1 MSSLLLPRRYSV
13 LYFKRTNKVHKFRG
27 TTREDGVLIVNPPP
41 SCACRLV
48 SSVANNDEDDDDEDD
63 DGGEDDEG
71 TKKGTMKKRAYATYK
86 KGATKKKNSSSST
99 VWSGVNPDLSRRAH
113 SLLTPGDNYTGVK
126 CTIDVDDT
134 LVLNGQWECVIV
146 SSLNDDDGDG
156 FLTKKAMTTSVGMSN
171 SSMKRGPLTCPG
183 NGGAVVSS
191 STLPRAPL
199 GSLHKKITAGAK
211 PLVSTATSIGLRKGL
226 GTVGDPRKTLES
238 TASRTTTTTTTLSA
252 SKPPTRV
259 SLESSSHEDDNEND
273 EDDEKDVVLERER
286 IRRAGML
293 QKFGGSKSKTK
304 ALSSLTSSSTTTLA
318 ASRPPPPSKVAIKSD
333 RNSSAVVSSNSG
345 LDDFPGAK
353 GERINVPSFVRGILR
368 PHQRNGIAA
377 LWNCVTGVN
386 EGIREAFATAAAN
399 AKVADSFD
407 EIDDDDDDDGNDK
420 KACGGVPSTVEDIP
434 RGVVLADEM
443 GLGKTLMTISTIYS
457 YHKLHRDRR
466 FIVVCPST
474 LVSNWSKEFD
484 KWLGKASQPK
494 RIVVRNGAES
504 EGLRN
509 LKSFVPLKPNQSEVL
524 ILSYELFRLH
534 VKVIQTA
541 PKIGILVVDE
551 GHRLKNASGSQI
563 LTALNSMTSVES
575 RILISGT
582 PIQNNLS
589 EFWNVANFAIPGI
602 LGDLAAFRRIY
613 ERPMSQS
620 NQKNASAVQ
629 KEKGRRQA
637 AALDSI
643 TSTFVIRR
651 LQKDILNKYLKKRTE
666 VLLFCRPTESQCTL
680 YQSIANRAYTKTT
693 GGRDE
698 CNNPLTLLTEL
709 RKLCTHPALLLNDN
723 KKVEDASL
731 SGKLIV
737 LGNLLDLIRR
747 FNPTDKVVIISNFT
761 SALTIIEELI
771 LHTKGLSFVRLDGST
786 DNKLRGSI
794 VDSFNRGSVD
804 TSFAFLLS
812 SKAGGC
818 GLNLIGANRLI
829 MVDADWNPATDHQAM
844 ARIYR
849 EGQMKSCF
857 IYRLFTA
864 GTVEEVIY
872 QRQLHKGNLAKLAND
887 GGSSTSDASFSKEE
901 LRDCFTLKRDC
912 KCDTK
917 RKLGKKWCDFN
928 VDGCEDKPLLHI
940 CEDPNVTFV
949 REVDDVDAES
959 TVLVDSAADDDVDG
973 DHYLSDD
980 ADDMLPDSQRS
991 SSEEEEFDG

>member
-1 MSSLLLPRRYSV
+1 M
-13 LYFKRTNKVHKFRG
+13 
-27 TTREDGVLIVNPPP
+27 LIVNPPP

-48 SSVANNDEDDDDEDD
+48 SSLTNADNNNDDDDDED
-63 DGGEDDEG
+63 EVDEG
-71 TKKGTMKKRAYATYK
+71 MKKGTMKKRACASYK
-86 KGATKKKNSSSST
+86 KGSSKKKMTSSSSST
-99 VWSGVNPDLSRRAH
+99 SIWSAVNPDLSRRAH
-113 SLLTPGDNYTGVK
+113 SLLTPGDNNTGIK
-126 CTIDVDDT
+126 STIDVDDT
-134 LVLNGQWECVIV
+134 LVLSGQWECVIV
-146 SSLNDDDGDG
+146 CSLDDDGG
-156 FLTKKAMTTSVGMSN
+156 AGVVTKKAVTTSVGMSN
-171 SSMKRGPLTCPG
+171 SSMKRGPW
-183 NGGAVVSS
+183 NERAVVTS

-199 GSLHKKITAGAK
+199 GALHKKITASGR
-211 PLVSTATSIGLRKGL
+211 PLVSTTTSIGLRKGL
-226 GTVGDPRKTLES
+226 GIVGGGRKTLES
-238 TASRTTTTTTTLSA
+238 TASTTTLSA

-259 SLESSSHEDDNEND
+259 SLESEDDND
-273 EDDEKDVVLERER
+273 KAEDDEIDNTLERER

-293 QKFGGSKSKTK
+293 KKFGGSKTK
-304 ALSSLTSSSTTTLA
+304 SLSSLTALSTT
-318 ASRPPPPSKVAIKSD
+318 SRPPPSKVLIKSD
-333 RNSSAVVSSNSG
+333 NVSNSG

-368 PHQRNGIAA
+368 PHQRDGIAF

-386 EGIREAFATAAAN
+386 EGIRDVFATAAAN
-399 AKVADSFD
+399 AKVADTFD
-407 EIDDDDDDDGNDK
+407 EIDDDDNDK
-420 KACGGVPSTVEDIP
+420 GVPTVEDIP

-457 YHKLHRDRR
+457 YHRLHRDRR

-509 LKSFVPLKPNQSEVL
+509 LKSFVPLKLNQSEVL

-563 LTALNSMTSVES
+563 LTALNSMTNVES

-589 EFWNVANFAIPGI
+589 EFWNVANFAVPGI
-602 LGDLAAFRRIY
+602 LGDLAAFRRKY

-637 AALDSI
+637 AELNSI

-666 VLLFCRPTESQCTL
+666 ILLFCRPTESQCTL
-680 YQSIANRAYTKTT
+680 YQSIADRAYTKTT

-698 CNNPLTLLTEL
+698 CDNPLKLLTEL
-709 RKLCTHPALLLNDN
+709 RKLCAHPALLNND

-737 LGNLLDLIRR
+737 LGALLDSIRR

-771 LHTKGLSFVRLDGST
+771 LRTKGLSFLRLDGST

-804 TSFAFLLS
+804 NSFVFLLS

-829 MVDADWNPATDHQAM
+829 MVDADWNPATDNQAM

-849 EGQMKSCF
+849 EGQLKSCF

-872 QRQLHKGNLAKLAND
+872 QRQLQKGNLAKLAND
-887 GGSSTSDASFSKEE
+887 GGTSTSAASFSKEE
-901 LRDCFTLKRDC
+901 LRDCFTLKLDC

-917 RKLGKKWCDFN
+917 RKLGKKWSEFI
-928 VDGCEDKPLLHI
+928 VDRCEDKSLLHI
-940 CEDPNVTFV
+940 CENANVTFV
-949 REVDDVDAES
+949 REVDDVDEES
-959 TVLVDSAADDDVDG
+959 TILVDADDVDE
-973 DHYLSDD
+973 DYLSDD
-980 ADDMLPDSQRS
+980 ADDMLSDFQHP

>member
-1 MSSLLLPRRYSV
+1 MSSLRPPQRYSV

-41 SCACRLV
+41 FCTCRLV
-48 SSVANNDEDDDDEDD
+48 SSSATNVNNNNDDDNDEDDEDEV
-63 DGGEDDEG
+63 DEEMNN
-71 TKKGTMKKRAYATYK
+71 GTMKKRTYATYK
-86 KGATKKKNSSSST
+86 KGSSKKKMTSSSSSI
-99 VWSGVNPDLSRRAH
+99 WSGVNPDLSRRAH
-113 SLLTPGDNYTGVK
+113 SLLTPGDNNTGLK
-126 CTIDVDDT
+126 NTIDVDDT
-134 LVLNGQWECVIV
+134 LVLSGQWECVIV
-146 SSLNDDDGDG
+146 CSLDDNGG
-156 FLTKKAMTTSVGMSN
+156 ASVVKKKAVTTSVGMSN
-171 SSMKRGPLTCPG
+171 STMKIGPLKGPA
-183 NGGAVVSS
+183 NERAVVTS

-199 GSLHKKITAGAK
+199 GALHKKITASAR
-211 PLVSTATSIGLRKGL
+211 PIVSTTTSIGLRKGL
-226 GTVGDPRKTLES
+226 GIVGGGPRKTLKS
-238 TASRTTTTTTTLSA
+238 TASTTTLSA
-252 SKPPTRV
+252 SKPPKKVTLD
-259 SLESSSHEDDNEND
+259 SEDDND
-273 EDDEKDVVLERER
+273 KAEDDEIDDTVERER
-286 IRRAGML
+286 IRHAGMMK
-293 QKFGGSKSKTK
+293 KFGGSKTK
-304 ALSSLTSSSTTTLA
+304 SLSSLTASSTTSLA
-318 ASRPPPPSKVAIKSD
+318 ASRPPPSKVLLKGDDVI
-333 RNSSAVVSSNSG
+333 NNGV
-345 LDDFPGAK
+345 DDFPGAK
-353 GERINVPSFVRGILR
+353 GERINVPSFVRGVLR
-368 PHQRNGIAA
+368 PHQREGIAV

-386 EGIREAFATAAAN
+386 EGIRDAFATAAAY
-399 AKVADSFD
+399 AKVAGTLD
-407 EIDDDDDDDGNDK
+407 EIDDDDNDK
-420 KACGGVPSTVEDIP
+420 KACGGVPTVEEFP

-457 YHKLHRDRR
+457 YHRLHRDRR

-494 RIVVRNGAES
+494 RIIVRNGAES

-541 PKIGILVVDE
+541 HKIGILVVDE

-563 LTALNSMTSVES
+563 LTALNSMTNVES

-589 EFWNVANFAIPGI
+589 EFWNVANFAVPGI

-643 TSTFVIRR
+643 TSIFVVRR
-651 LQKDILNKYLKKRTE
+651 SQKDILNKYLKKRTE
-666 VLLFCRPTESQCTL
+666 ILLFCRPTESQCTL
-680 YQSIANRAYTKTT
+680 YQSIADRAYTNTT

-698 CNNPLTLLTEL
+698 CDNPLKLLTKL
-709 RKLCTHPALLLNDN
+709 RKLCTHPELLNDD

-737 LGNLLDLIRR
+737 LGTLLDLIRR
-747 FNPTDKVVIISNFT
+747 FNPTDKVVIVSNFT

-771 LHTKGLSFVRLDGST
+771 LRTKGLSFVRLDGST
-786 DNKLRGSI
+786 DNKVRGSI

-804 TSFAFLLS
+804 NSFAFLLS

-849 EGQMKSCF
+849 EGQLKSCF
-857 IYRLFTA
+857 IYRLFTS

-872 QRQLHKGNLAKLAND
+872 QRQLQKGNLAKLAND
-887 GGSSTSDASFSKEE
+887 GGTSTSAASFSKEE
-901 LRDCFTLKRDC
+901 LRDCFKLKMDC

-917 RKLGKKWCDFN
+917 RKLGKKWSEFN
-928 VDGCEDKPLLHI
+928 VDRCEDKPLLHI
-940 CEDPNVTFV
+940 CENPNVTFV
-949 REVDDVDAES
+949 REVDDVDEES
-959 TVLVDSAADDDVDG
+959 SVVVDAADDVDG
-973 DHYLSDD
+973 DYLSDD
-980 ADDMLPDSQRS
+980 ADDMLS

>member
-1 MSSLLLPRRYSV
+1 MASSLLLPRQYSV

-48 SSVANNDEDDDDEDD
+48 SSAANNDEDDDDDEDD
-63 DGGEDDEG
+63 DSDDDEDEG
-71 TKKGTMKKRAYATYK
+71 ITKMGTMKKRAYATYK
-86 KGATKKKNSSSST
+86 KGASKKKISSSSSSSSSSTT

-113 SLLTPGDNYTGVK
+113 SLLTPGDNNTGVK
-126 CTIDVDDT
+126 STLDVDDT
-134 LVLNGQWECVIV
+134 LVMNGQWECVIV
-146 SSLNDDDGDG
+146 SSLNDDGDG
-156 FLTKKAMTTSVGMSN
+156 VLAKKAVTTSVGRMSN
-171 SSMKRGPLTCPG
+171 SSMNRGPLTGPPG
-183 NGGAVVSS
+183 NGRAVVTS

-199 GSLHKKITAGAK
+199 GALHEKITASAR
-211 PLVSTATSIGLRKGL
+211 PLVATTTSIGLRKGL
-226 GTVGDPRKTLES
+226 GIMGGGPRKTLVS
-238 TASRTTTTTTTLSA
+238 TASTTTLTA

-259 SLESSSHEDDNEND
+259 SLESEDFND
-273 EDDEKDVVLERER
+273 KAEDDEIDDTLERER

-293 QKFGGSKSKTK
+293 KKFGGSKTK
-304 ALSSLTSSSTTTLA
+304 SLSSLTASSTTSLA
-318 ASRPPPPSKVAIKSD
+318 ASRLPPSKVAIKSD
-333 RNSSAVVSSNSG
+333 RNFSTVVSNNG

-368 PHQRNGIAA
+368 PHQRDGIAF

-386 EGIREAFATAAAN
+386 EGIRDSF

-407 EIDDDDDDDGNDK
+407 EIDDDDNDK
-420 KACGGVPSTVEDIP
+420 KACGGVPTVEDIP

-457 YHKLHRDRR
+457 YHRLHRDRR

-534 VKVIQTA
+534 VKIIQDA
-541 PKIGILVVDE
+541 QKIGILVVDE

-563 LTALNSMTSVES
+563 LTALNSMTSVEA
-575 RILISGT
+575 RVLISGT

-589 EFWNVANFAIPGI
+589 EFWNVANFAVPGI
-602 LGDLAAFRRIY
+602 LGDLAAFRRLY

-620 NQKNASAVQ
+620 NQKTASAVQ

-637 AALDSI
+637 EALNSI

-680 YQSIANRAYTKTT
+680 YQSIADRAYTKTT

-698 CNNPLTLLTEL
+698 CDNPLKLLTEL
-709 RKLCTHPALLLNDN
+709 RKLCTHPALLLNDD

-737 LGNLLDLIRR
+737 LGNLLDSIRR

-771 LHTKGLSFVRLDGST
+771 LRKKGLSFVRLDGST

-794 VDSFNRGSVD
+794 VDSFNRGSVEN
-804 TSFAFLLS
+804 SFAFLLS

-849 EGQMKSCF
+849 EGQPKSCF

-864 GTVEEVIY
+864 GTLEEVIY
-872 QRQLHKGNLAKLAND
+872 QRQLQKGNLAKLAND
-887 GGSSTSDASFSKEE
+887 GGTSTSDASFSKEE

-917 RKLGKKWCDFN
+917 RKLGKKWSEFN
-928 VDGCEDKPLLHI
+928 VDGCEDRPLIHI

-949 REVDDVDAES
+949 REVDDVDEEP
-959 TVLVDSAADDDVDG
+959 TVPVDSADDDVDG
-973 DHYLSDD
+973 DYYLSDD
-980 ADDMLPDSQRS
+980 ADDMPPDSQRS